1 MKKIAIAVFALWLAA
16 GCGSS
21 EKPAPD
27 ASDPVVQQEVPE
39 PKTSRDE
46 RKFGKTAE
54 SILEALRTAD
64 YATLDKYVEDNV
76 YVIYSGA
83 GAYPDFVAHPSMS
96 AVAEDQNLT
105 EPMRYLLQ
113 ALSSVGGSHNSKV
126 PSIDLSEFDPCEASG
141 SVGFYG
147 ADEVTTTV
155 LTTTYK
161 QLQENLGE
169 EGQAPIFTQL
179 LDAESKITMQ
189 LMVNTG
195 EEADFL
201 YFAPSGDSW
210 RLVAIDVRECGL

>member
-1 MKKIAIAVFALWLAA
+1 MQKD
-16 GCGSS
+16 
-21 EKPAPD
+21 EPAPK
-27 ASDPVVQQEVPE
+27 A
-39 PKTSRDE
+39 SRDE
-46 RKFGKTAE
+46 RKFEKAAE
-54 SILEALRTAD
+54 SILEAFRTAD
-64 YATLDKYVEDNV
+64 YATLDRYVEDNV
-76 YVIYSGA
+76 YVVYSGV

-113 ALSSVGGSHNSKV
+113 ALNSVGGSSNSKV
-126 PSIDLSEFDPCEASG
+126 PSIDLSEFDPCEVNG

-169 EGQAPIFTQL
+169 EGQASIFTQL
-179 LDAESKITMQ
+179 LDAEAKITMQ

-201 YFAPSGDSW
+201 YFAPSGNSW